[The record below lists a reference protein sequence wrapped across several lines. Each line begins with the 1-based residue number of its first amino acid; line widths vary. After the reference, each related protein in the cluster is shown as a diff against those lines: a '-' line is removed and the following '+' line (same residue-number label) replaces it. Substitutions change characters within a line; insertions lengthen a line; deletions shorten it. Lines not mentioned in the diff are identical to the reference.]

1 MCEIKE
7 LTINDLEIIKTFYK
21 EVFTREPWND
31 DWSDEEQLR
40 LYITDLIG
48 NKNSLAYGL
57 FDDEELLGIALGNI
71 RHWFTG
77 TQLFVDEF
85 CVKAEKQGQGLGTGF
100 LGLME
105 NSLKEKGIQ
114 TIFLMT
120 GKQMPAFEFYRKNGF
135 EEIVNHVSL
144 IKDIV

>member
-57 FDDEELLGIALGNI
+57 FEDEELLGIALGNI

-85 CVKAEKQGQGLGTGF
+85 CVRTEKQGQGLGTRF

-135 EEIVNHVSL
+135 EEIVNHISL
-144 IKDIV
+144 IKDI